1 MKTLSGIGV
10 SSGYAVGKAVVIEE
24 IERDLNSAVYTTAEG
39 EIKKFQ
45 DAVSVYT
52 KNTRELIDELTKT
65 AGKKNA
71 EILEGHLVMLNDPFM
86 LSQVNDSIASGNTAV
101 KAIDSVCNS
110 FYDMFS
116 AVDDEMMKQRASDI
130 LDIKNR

>member
-71 EILEGHLVMLNDPFM
+71 
-86 LSQVNDSIASGNTAV
+86 
-101 KAIDSVCNS
+101 
-110 FYDMFS
+110 
-116 AVDDEMMKQRASDI
+116 DI
-130 LDIKNR
+130 